1 MYKITKRGDTLSVV
15 ASEKDGCFEK
25 KVYCSV
31 WTSLPEDRVYT
42 VYLSWANS
50 EGDALD
56 IGKKLIDEY
65 IRVYSDPMV
74 TIKEVVDGKKTGACY
89 EEIFHVICQKL
100 IEMEKRD

>member
-1 MYKITKRGDTLSVV
+1 MYKITKKGNTLSV
-15 ASEKDGCFEK
+15 AAREKTGYNEK
-25 KVYCSV
+25 TVYCNWS
-31 WTSLPEDRVYT
+31 WLPSNREYS

-50 EGDALD
+50 EGEALD

-74 TIKEVVDGKKTGACY
+74 TIREVVEGKKIGACY

-100 IEMEKRD
+100 IEMEKKD